1 MGGVCVFIN
10 EYFVYFVEIR
20 MGSCVKKYCLYFW
33 YIIGWE
39 EKKFNYIEYWIDK

>member
-33 YIIGWE
+33 YIICWE
-39 EKKFNYIEYWIDK
+39 EKRNNYIEYWIDK